1 MYHLKKNVPVE
12 DDIELLDASG
22 KVVRTIHVS
31 ICMDKL
37 LGRYN
42 ETINALKSA
51 EIAIDPKDEQ
61 SLEAYGQIVVQL
73 LRLIFGADADVILA
87 HYDGRYL
94 EMLDNIMPYIF
105 HTIGPELRKPS
116 RHRMDALQAARVCRC
131 TRPSRTSWSTRAR
144 STAYTHPLTAFW
156 QLWRL

>member
-1 MYHLKKNVPVE
+1 MYQLKKNVPFE
-12 DDIELLDASG
+12 DDIELLDESG

-31 ICMDKL
+31 LCLDKL

-42 ETINALKSA
+42 ETVNALKAA

-61 SLEAYGQIVVQL
+61 SLEAYGKIVMQL

-87 HYDGRYL
+87 HYEGRYL

-105 HTIGPELRKPS
+105 HTIGPELRKLS
-116 RHRMDALQAARVCRC
+116 RQRMDALKAARV
-131 TRPSRTSWSTRAR
+131 
-144 STAYTHPLTAFW
+144 
-156 QLWRL
+156 

>member
-1 MYHLKKNVPVE
+1 MYQLKKDVPFE
-12 DDIELLDASG
+12 DDIELLDESG

-31 ICMDKL
+31 LCMNKL

-42 ETINALKSA
+42 ETVNSLKAA

-61 SLEAYGQIVVQL
+61 SLEAYGQIVMQL

-87 HYDGRYL
+87 HYEGRYL

-105 HTIGPELRKPS
+105 RTIGPELRKLS
-116 RHRMDALQAARVCRC
+116 RQRMDALKAAR
-131 TRPSRTSWSTRAR
+131 A
-144 STAYTHPLTAFW
+144 
-156 QLWRL
+156 

>member
-1 MYHLKKNVPVE
+1 MYQLKKNVPFE
-12 DDIELLDASG
+12 DDIELLDESG

-31 ICMDKL
+31 LCMNKL

-42 ETINALKSA
+42 ETVNALKAA

-61 SLEAYGQIVVQL
+61 SLDAYGKIVMQL

-87 HYDGRYL
+87 HYEGRYL

-105 HTIGPELRKPS
+105 HTVGPELRKLS
-116 RHRMDALQAARVCRC
+116 RQRMDALKAAR
-131 TRPSRTSWSTRAR
+131 A
-144 STAYTHPLTAFW
+144 
-156 QLWRL
+156 

>member
-1 MYHLKKNVPVE
+1 MYQLKKDVPFE
-12 DDIELLDASG
+12 DDIELLDESG

-31 ICMDKL
+31 LCMNKL

-42 ETINALKSA
+42 ETVNAMKAA

-61 SLEAYGQIVVQL
+61 SLEAYGQIVMQL

-94 EMLDNIMPYIF
+94 DMLDNIMPYIF
-105 HTIGPELRKPS
+105 HTVGPELRKLS
-116 RHRMDALQAARVCRC
+116 RQRMDALKAARV
-131 TRPSRTSWSTRAR
+131 
-144 STAYTHPLTAFW
+144 
-156 QLWRL
+156 

>member
-1 MYHLKKNVPVE
+1 MYQLKKDVPFE
-12 DDIELLDASG
+12 DDIELLDESG
-22 KVVRTIHVS
+22 NVVRTIHIS
-31 ICMDKL
+31 LCLDKL

-61 SLEAYGQIVVQL
+61 SLEAYGQIVMQL

-87 HYDGRYL
+87 HYEGRYL

-105 HTIGPELRKPS
+105 QTIGPELRKLS
-116 RHRMDALQAARVCRC
+116 RRRMDALKAAR
-131 TRPSRTSWSTRAR
+131 A
-144 STAYTHPLTAFW
+144 
-156 QLWRL
+156 

>member
-1 MYHLKKNVPVE
+1 MYQLKKTVPFE
-12 DDIELLDASG
+12 DDIQLLDESG

-31 ICMDKL
+31 LCMNKL

-42 ETINALKSA
+42 ETVNALKAA

-61 SLEAYGQIVVQL
+61 SLEAYGQIVMQL

-105 HTIGPELRKPS
+105 QTIGPELRKLT
-116 RHRMDALQAARVCRC
+116 RQRMDALKAAR
-131 TRPSRTSWSTRAR
+131 A
-144 STAYTHPLTAFW
+144 
-156 QLWRL
+156 

>member
-1 MYHLKKNVPVE
+1 MYQLKKNVPFE
-12 DDIELLDASG
+12 DDIELLDESG

-31 ICMDKL
+31 LCMNKL

-42 ETINALKSA
+42 ETVNALKAA
-51 EIAIDPKDEQ
+51 EVAIDPKDEQ
-61 SLEAYGQIVVQL
+61 SLEAYGQIVMQL

-105 HTIGPELRKPS
+105 HTIGPELRKLS
-116 RHRMDALQAARVCRC
+116 RQRMDALKAAR
-131 TRPSRTSWSTRAR
+131 A
-144 STAYTHPLTAFW
+144 
-156 QLWRL
+156 

>member
-1 MYHLKKNVPVE
+1 MYQLKKNVPFE
-12 DDIELLDASG
+12 DDIELLDESG

-31 ICMDKL
+31 LCMNKL

-42 ETINALKSA
+42 ETVNALKAA

-61 SLEAYGQIVVQL
+61 SLEAYGKIVMQL

-87 HYDGRYL
+87 HYEGRYL

-105 HTIGPELRKPS
+105 RTIGPELRKLS
-116 RHRMDALQAARVCRC
+116 RQRMDALKAAR
-131 TRPSRTSWSTRAR
+131 A
-144 STAYTHPLTAFW
+144 
-156 QLWRL
+156 

>member
-1 MYHLKKNVPVE
+1 MYQLKKNVPFE
-12 DDIELLDASG
+12 DDIELLDESG

-31 ICMDKL
+31 LCMDKL

-42 ETINALKSA
+42 ETVNALKAA

-61 SLEAYGQIVVQL
+61 SLEAYGQIVMQL

-87 HYDGRYL
+87 HYEGRYL

-105 HTIGPELRKPS
+105 HTIGPELRKLS
-116 RHRMDALQAARVCRC
+116 RQRMDALKAARV
-131 TRPSRTSWSTRAR
+131 
-144 STAYTHPLTAFW
+144 
-156 QLWRL
+156 

>member
-1 MYHLKKNVPVE
+1 MYQLKKDVPFE
-12 DDIELLDASG
+12 DEIELLDESG

-31 ICMDKL
+31 LCMNKL

-42 ETINALKSA
+42 ETVNALKAA

-61 SLEAYGQIVVQL
+61 SLEAYGQIVMQL

-87 HYDGRYL
+87 HYEGRYL

-105 HTIGPELRKPS
+105 HTIGPELRKLS
-116 RHRMDALQAARVCRC
+116 RQRMDALKAAR
-131 TRPSRTSWSTRAR
+131 A
-144 STAYTHPLTAFW
+144 
-156 QLWRL
+156 

>member
-1 MYHLKKNVPVE
+1 MYQLKKDVPFE
-12 DDIELLDASG
+12 DDIELLDESG

-31 ICMDKL
+31 LCMNKL

-42 ETINALKSA
+42 ETVNAMKAA

-61 SLEAYGQIVVQL
+61 SLEAYGQIVMQL

-87 HYDGRYL
+87 HYEGRYL

-105 HTIGPELRKPS
+105 HTIGPELRKLS
-116 RHRMDALQAARVCRC
+116 RQRMDALKAAR
-131 TRPSRTSWSTRAR
+131 A
-144 STAYTHPLTAFW
+144 
-156 QLWRL
+156 